1 MGKENFNGKM
11 EVIMKEIL
19 LMVNSLVLVLISLL
33 ILIKHIQVNLEIVI
47 WKEKGKKCGQMEED
61 MKEILKMV
69 KKMEKGCLNGPM
81 GQGILGLGEMG
92 SNMDQECGLIHKME
106 VRDKVNGFMGG
117 DKDGYQDQK

>member
-1 MGKENFNGKM
+1 MVMERKSGIMGQLNMLANFIKEKRMEKESLNGKM
-11 EVIMKEIL
+11 VVIMKEIL

-81 GQGILGLGEMG
+81 GQDILDLGEMG
-92 SNMDQECGLIHKME
+92 SNMD
-106 VRDKVNGFMGG
+106 
-117 DKDGYQDQK
+117 